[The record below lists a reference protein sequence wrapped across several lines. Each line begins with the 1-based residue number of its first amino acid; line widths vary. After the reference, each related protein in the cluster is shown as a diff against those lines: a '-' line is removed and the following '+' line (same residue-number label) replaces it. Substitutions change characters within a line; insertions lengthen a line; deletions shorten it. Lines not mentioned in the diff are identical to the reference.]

1 MYYINPKK
9 VKPFW
14 KGLGFA
20 TAMLSIANVV
30 FLFTGVLPNV
40 VLFSL
45 LGLSYVCLII
55 VVTMMIIQGAENRS

>member
-20 TAMLSIANVV
+20 TAMLSIANIV
-30 FLFTGVLPNV
+30 FLLTGVLPNAI
-40 VLFSL
+40 LFSL
-45 LGLSYVCLII
+45 LGLSYVGLIT
-55 VVTMMIIQGAENRS
+55 VVTMMIIQGAENRP